1 MEQTPSSPDIVQDI
15 NKKEDGSTY
24 QERVSISNGQMSD
37 NMAPNTDMETAIQH
51 SVNHRKLNSRQIQL
65 FAVAGAIGNTLFVSI
80 GKGLLAGPLALL
92 VGFLLWGSVIFCMA
106 QCQIEIVSL
115 LPIDGAPIRL
125 AGRMIDPAVGVAAGW
140 NYFFVMISYVMF
152 EATIINT
159 IVTYWGYDQ
168 SPAILI
174 SATLLFF
181 FLINVYRVDLF
192 GEFEFW
198 VAFVKILLA
207 IGLMLF
213 TLTVMLGGNPMH
225 DRFGFRYWQN
235 PGPWAG
241 NTAPT
246 RLQSFVNGVNVAGYC
261 IGGPEYLSMVAGE
274 SKDPR
279 RVIPRAF
286 RTIIYRLI
294 IFCIGGCICVGI
306 LVPSNDPKLTAG
318 TGGFAGGSPYV
329 ISMQRLNIPIMPSIV
344 TCCLLTFVVSGGINF
359 TFNASRALHA
369 LALDGQAP
377 KFLRRLNRHGV
388 PDMAVIVVILLSCL
402 AYLALGSGSAKVLNW
417 LLNFSTASAMFYW
430 TIMSMTWIRFN
441 SAMKAQGIDRKT
453 FLPTV
458 SRWQPFAGYWAFG
471 WSFLFLWVQG
481 YAVFLHGNWQVS
493 TFIFNYGIIAF
504 ATVIGI
510 IWKLVKRTRFHRSK
524 EIDLHSG
531 LDFFEALS
539 DHYRREREGV
549 PQNLK
554 DKVLAKL
561 F

>member
-24 QERVSISNGQMSD
+24 QERVSIINGQMSD
-37 NMAPNTDMETAIQH
+37 NMDPNTDMETAIQH

-140 NYFFVMISYVMF
+140 NYF
-152 EATIINT
+152 
-159 IVTYWGYDQ
+159 

-181 FLINVYRVDLF
+181 FLINVYRADLF

-225 DRFGFRYWQN
+225 DRFGFWYWQN
-235 PGPWAG
+235 PGPWVG

-430 TIMSMTWIRFN
+430 TIMPMTWIRFN

-453 FLPTV
+453 FLPT
-458 SRWQPFAGYWAFG
+458 
-471 WSFLFLWVQG
+471 G

-493 TFIFNYGIIAF
+493 TFIFDYGIIAF

-539 DHYRREREGV
+539 DHYRREREGA

>member
-1 MEQTPSSPDIVQDI
+1 MEHTPKFHDGIEDV
-15 NKKEDGSTY
+15 NTKEDESKHN
-24 QERVSISNGQMSD
+24 ERVSISNGQMGETT
-37 NMAPNTDMETAIQH
+37 APNAGNEDLDRAVQH

-65 FAVAGAIGNTLFVSI
+65 FAVAGAVGNTLFVSI

-181 FLINVYRVDLF
+181 FLINVYRADLF
-192 GEFEFW
+192 VW

-207 IGLMLF
+207 IGLVLF
-213 TLTVMLGGNPMH
+213 TFIVMLGGNPLH
-225 DRFGFRYWQN
+225 DRFGFRFWQN
-235 PGPWAG
+235 PGPWVG

-286 RTIIYRLI
+286 KTIIYRLI
-294 IFCIGGCICVGI
+294 LFCIGGCICVGI

-329 ISMQRLNIPIMPSIV
+329 IAMQRLNIPIMPSIV

-402 AYLALGSGSAKVLNW
+402 AYLALGSGSAEVLNW

-441 SAMKAQGIDRKT
+441 SAMKAQGIDRKA
-453 FLPTV
+453 FLPTR

-471 WSFLFLWVQG
+471 WSFLFLWLQG

-504 ATVIGI
+504 AAVIGI
-510 IWKLVKRTRFHRSK
+510 AWKLVKRTRFHRSK

-531 LDFFEALS
+531 LDFFEALTE
-539 DHYRREREGV
+539 HYRREREDA
-549 PQNLK
+549 PQSFK

>member
-1 MEQTPSSPDIVQDI
+1 MEHTSSSPDIVQDI

-24 QERVSISNGQMSD
+24 QERASISNGQMSD
-37 NMAPNTDMETAIQH
+37 NMASNTDMETAIRH

-159 IVTYWGYDQ
+159 IVSYWGYDQ

-174 SATLLFF
+174 S
-181 FLINVYRVDLF
+181 
-192 GEFEFW
+192 
-198 VAFVKILLA
+198 
-207 IGLMLF
+207 
-213 TLTVMLGGNPMH
+213 VMLGGNPLH
-225 DRFGFRYWQN
+225 DRFGFRYWKN
-235 PGPWAG
+235 PGPWVG

-359 TFNASRALHA
+359 TFNASRALHT

-388 PDMAVIVVILLSCL
+388 PDMAVTVVILLSCL
-402 AYLALGSGSAKVLNW
+402 AYLSLGSGSAKVLNW

-510 IWKLVKRTRFHRSK
+510 IWKLIKRTRFHRSK

-539 DHYRREREGV
+539 EHYRREREGA

>member
-1 MEQTPSSPDIVQDI
+1 
-15 NKKEDGSTY
+15 
-24 QERVSISNGQMSD
+24 
-37 NMAPNTDMETAIQH
+37 
-51 SVNHRKLNSRQIQL
+51 
-65 FAVAGAIGNTLFVSI
+65 
-80 GKGLLAGPLALL
+80 
-92 VGFLLWGSVIFCMA
+92 
-106 QCQIEIVSL
+106 
-115 LPIDGAPIRL
+115 
-125 AGRMIDPAVGVAAGW
+125 
-140 NYFFVMISYVMF
+140 
-152 EATIINT
+152 
-159 IVTYWGYDQ
+159 
-168 SPAILI
+168 
-174 SATLLFF
+174 
-181 FLINVYRVDLF
+181 
-192 GEFEFW
+192 
-198 VAFVKILLA
+198 
-207 IGLMLF
+207 MLF
-213 TLTVMLGGNPMH
+213 TFIVMLGGNPLH
-225 DRFGFRYWQN
+225 DRFGFRFWQN
-235 PGPWAG
+235 PGPWVG

-274 SKDPR
+274 SNDPR

-286 RTIIYRLI
+286 KTIIYRLI
-294 IFCIGGCICVGI
+294 LFCIGGCICVGI

-329 ISMQRLNIPIMPSIV
+329 IAMQRLNIPIMPSIV

-402 AYLALGSGSAKVLNW
+402 AYLALGSGSAEVLNW

-441 SAMKAQGIDRKT
+441 SAMKAQGIDRKA
-453 FLPTV
+453 FLPTH

-471 WSFLFLWVQG
+471 WSFLFLWLQG

-504 ATVIGI
+504 AAVIGI
-510 IWKLVKRTRFHRSK
+510 AWKLVKRTRFHRSK

-531 LDFFEALS
+531 LDFFEALTE
-539 DHYRREREGV
+539 HYRREREDM
-549 PQNLK
+549 PQSFK